1 MISDISPNVHR
12 ESIKRRDSKEETA
25 KREELNIKSIN
36 RITNTKKD
44 YLTNSRKKLKY
55 IKSIIFLKSYI

>member
-1 MISDISPNVHR
+1 MISDISPIVR
-12 ESIKRRDSKEETA
+12 GDTVKRRDSKEETA

-55 IKSIIFLKSYI
+55 LKSVIFNKSYI